1 MRGMYDVHILGQ
13 TGCIET
19 GKRGIRVDRLLER
32 VSECVLLPLYSI
44 TLHD

>member
-1 MRGMYDVHILGQ
+1 MRGMYDVLIVGQ

-32 VSECVLLPLYSI
+32 VFECVVLPLYSI